1 MGQRRACEMT
11 TATDSSVPEAP
22 VTDNPVTD
30 SPRRR
35 PASGSWRNVLWAV
48 LGVALVSAL
57 AIGATRNGPPPTPAE
72 RAGAL
77 DAELRCPSCD
87 DLSVADSSAAS
98 AVAIRQLV
106 ASDTGSG
113 MSDSAIVSYL
123 QSRYPGIVLRPSTS
137 GLEGIVWFAPLTGF
151 AVAVCVI
158 GAVFW
163 RRQRE
168 RTSATPADDDRRLVA
183 DALRVAKDR
192 APL

>member
-1 MGQRRACEMT
+1 MT
-11 TATDSSVPEAP
+11 TATDSSVPNSPMTGSP
-22 VTDNPVTD
+22 VPDNPVTD
-30 SPRRR
+30 TPVRR
-35 PASGSWRNVLWAV
+35 PASGSWRNVLWGV

-57 AIGATRNGPPPTPAE
+57 AIGATRNGPPPTPAQ

-106 ASDTGSG
+106 ASDTGAG
-113 MSDSAIVSYL
+113 MTDSAIVSYL

-137 GLEGIVWFAPLTGF
+137 GLEGLVWFAPITGF

-158 GAVFW
+158 GVVFW
-163 RRQRE
+163 RRQRA
-168 RTSATPADDDRRLVA
+168 RTSAPPADDDRRLVA